1 MLDLPPAV
9 LRRGLFEGVIEF
21 SQSLDG
27 GFGVVLLAGNG
38 RCGERNGDRPFLL
51 VRKSVEAESVG
62 RHFRFS
68 MAGGTSMVNSGGDS
82 GNRIAPVEVQ
92 RGAA

>member
-1 MLDLPPAV
+1 
-9 LRRGLFEGVIEF
+9 
-21 SQSLDG
+21 
-27 GFGVVLLAGNG
+27 
-38 RCGERNGDRPFLL
+38 LL